1 MSVRN
6 CAFPWHWL
14 IVTADGD
21 VMPCSH
27 GSRPVGNLRCVMCPQ
42 GMREVRRPE
51 HTPLAFAAG
60 VRGFLRRAQRVILS
74 GVGEPLLAPAF
85 WDVVEGLRDK
95 AFGLLRIHT
104 P

>member
-1 MSVRN
+1 V
-6 CAFPWHWL
+6 
-14 IVTADGD
+14 VTAATPSDLIL
-21 VMPCSH
+21 VVTNYC
-27 GSRPVGNLRCVMCPQ
+27 NLRCVMCPQ